1 MKELLGKDGLGDSV
15 HVVYALSKDFALS
28 GLRVGVL
35 YTENAAALASLQKL
49 NDLCQTSSHTQAV
62 ITEVLN
68 DDGWLRDF
76 ESQAR
81 ARLTTR
87 HAWLVST
94 LDKVG
99 IEHMTSEAGLFTWM
113 DLR

>member
-1 MKELLGKDGLGDSV
+1 M
-15 HVVYALSKDFALS
+15 
-28 GLRVGVL
+28 
-35 YTENAAALASLQKL
+35 
-49 NDLCQTSSHTQAV
+49 

-99 IEHMTSEAGLFTWM
+99 IKHMTSEAGLFTWM